1 MVKIRH
7 MANTFRKVYKKT
19 GNSGSAS
26 DYQLV
31 GNIGVNGIELDIMK
45 GATVDSEGEIG
56 LVPKPPILEDDTE
69 EADGWNTKFLAST
82 GEWVKPTPFDG
93 IWNDLYVYS
102 ANVLTD
108 PNISGDFSRRII
120 SQGVA
125 SNNNSFYITFS
136 AYGTDDWVQLLQ
148 FQFYSD
154 AADGGSMGLNVRT
167 RIWGRWSKWHTL
179 I

>member
-1 MVKIRH
+1 
-7 MANTFRKVYKKT
+7 MANTFQKVYKKT
-19 GNSGSAS
+19 GNNGSPS
-26 DYQLV
+26 DYSLV
-31 GNIGVNGIELDIMK
+31 GNVGVNGVELDIMK
-45 GATVDSEGEIG
+45 GATIDSEGEIG
-56 LVPKPPILEDDTE
+56 LVPKPPILENDRE

-93 IWNDLYVYS
+93 IWNALYVYS

-108 PNISGDFSRRII
+108 PDNIVGDFSRRII

-167 RIWGRWSKWHTL
+167 RIWGRWSKWHKL

>member
-1 MVKIRH
+1 

-19 GNSGSAS
+19 GNSGTSS
-26 DYQLV
+26 DYELV
-31 GNIGVNGIELDIMK
+31 GNIGVNGVELDVMK
-45 GATVDSEGEIG
+45 GATIDSEGEIG
-56 LVPKPPILEDDTE
+56 LVPKPPILENDTE

-93 IWNDLYVYS
+93 IWNALYVYS
-102 ANVLTD
+102 ANVLNNPD
-108 PNISGDFSRRII
+108 ISGDFTRRII

-154 AADGGSMGLNVRT
+154 GADGGSMGLNVRT
-167 RIWGRWSKWHTL
+167 RIWGHWSKWHTL
-179 I
+179 IS